1 MNIKAQNIT
10 FMRSDEL
17 IKIAKE
23 LDAIGAYNTSDKL
36 LDNFVKIA
44 QSDPLSDLG
53 LGKFSVLPGGT
64 VTFTASPSS
73 NANNS
78 QSSESSSLSPSG
90 TTQNTDTYCEL
101 KIFGDNLSK
110 PLIKRMKHSEIE
122 QILEAQT
129 KNQIPN
135 WNSTNEFFNELR
147 KEMQHRGLSYSVTR
161 KPIFRPGK
169 CNYSSSSSAETEGG
183 RSVYPGTPLSD
194 AAQKSK
200 DEVEKLKKKIEELE
214 KKLKGLI
221 PSWPGKNDDKSK
233 PSTPSTS
240 SELEEL
246 AKKFLPSLTPEQQDI
261 VKKLFADFKSQ
272 EPSQAPAKLRVEE
285 IKKPRGPLT
294 VNEAMSNI
302 VFETIKQ
309 SNITYLSDEQIYDSM
324 NPRKKLLAYYIIGQ
338 DKRLKS
344 KIIES
349 INSKKSFKPEFK
361 RKLIQLLDSKIAEA
375 NELNAQTETETKVE
389 VPEKKESPYVSERGA
404 SSYTYLNSILEEWE
418 VKDRSTREFIIQWP
432 GNYRS
437 FMTKLKKAYDART
450 ITPDQYNY
458 LRDTVISYN
467 EEVQDKKSLLY

>member
-1 MNIKAQNIT
+1 
-10 FMRSDEL
+10 MRSDEL

-64 VTFTASPSS
+64 VNFTASPSS
-73 NANNS
+73 NTNNFPS
-78 QSSESSSLSPSG
+78 GETINTSSSYNPNPDCYLSVWGYTNTKKLRIKVPHVQAEKILSLQREGKLPSWNDRAFMG
-90 TTQNTDTYCEL
+90 MMNKYTETHGHGSLDPKAKPNFESYKCLYKPPVVKQP
-101 KIFGDNLSK
+101 GD
-110 PLIKRMKHSEIE
+110 
-122 QILEAQT
+122 A
-129 KNQIPN
+129 
-135 WNSTNEFFNELR
+135 
-147 KEMQHRGLSYSVTR
+147 
-161 KPIFRPGK
+161 
-169 CNYSSSSSAETEGG
+169 
-183 RSVYPGTPLSD
+183 SVYPGTPLSD

-214 KKLKGLI
+214 KKVKDKI
-221 PSWPGKNDDKSK
+221 PILPGKKDDKSK
-233 PSTPSTS
+233 PSSTTS
-240 SELEEL
+240 DLEEL
-246 AKKFLPSLTPEQQDI
+246 AKKYLPLLDKETQDK
-261 VKKLFADFKSQ
+261 VKEVLGDLKSQ

-309 SNITYLSDEQIYDSM
+309 SNITYLTDEQIYDSM

-344 KIIES
+344 KIVES

-361 RKLIQLLDSKIAEA
+361 KKLIQLLDSKIAEA

-404 SSYTYLNSILEEWE
+404 SSYTFLNSILEEWE
-418 VKDRSTREFIIQWP
+418 VKDRGTREFIIQWP

-437 FMTKLKKAYDART
+437 FMTKLKKAYDSRT

-458 LRDTVISYN
+458 LRDTLISYN